1 MAISTS
7 GVSVPSLGQT
17 IDTSSYGNPN
27 PAKLNPPQ
35 GMSLSDLVNVSR
47 ANIALEKEKALL
59 QPAIEQGQ
67 AQSKESVLKA
77 NTAQLEN
84 NIKHATVATQNIQ
97 QLMSKQDL
105 SSQDIIDMV
114 KKTADT
120 HGGNPQS
127 VQQALMGLPL
137 NGSQADLRA
146 WLAQKLASS
155 TGALSQLEKLYPQ
168 GVLPGQLPA
177 GGYQQPGSQPAPGT
191 QSPSGVS
198 AQDMNLPPKT
208 EVSTP
213 VKLSYPVRQ
222 AGQPYSALPQEEDE
236 RKVGTATKTALITRQ
251 AELPK
256 AERTI
261 NEVIKKARELEK
273 TEWQGGAGAIGAAGR
288 NLSTFLGTEQG
299 IAYKELSKDL
309 ANAQIANI
317 QASGGS
323 LNTDAGKQLVAMAN
337 GDVTYPP
344 KVLIEIANR
353 TKADMSEINSKAT
366 AVKRFTDQFG
376 DQNISAFNQMWSKNA
391 DPDIFKIRNIFNSD
405 MSQKEKEEARDK
417 IIGDN
422 PEKVKLFREKW
433 NNIKKLEQ
441 TGTL

>member
-1 MAISTS
+1 MAISTGS
-7 GVSVPSLGQT
+7 VSVPQLGQT
-17 IDTSSYGNPN
+17 VDTSIYGNKQ
-27 PAKLNPPQ
+27 APQ

-47 ANIALEKEKALL
+47 GNIALQREKALL
-59 QPAIEQGQ
+59 EPTIQQGQ
-67 AQSKESVLKA
+67 AQAKQA
-77 NTAQLEN
+77 TAQADTAQLEN

-97 QLMSKQDL
+97 QLMTKQDL
-105 SSQDIIDMV
+105 SSNDVVDMV

-120 HGGNPQS
+120 HGGSPQS
-127 VQQALMGLPL
+127 VEQALMGLPA

-155 TGALSQLEKLYPQ
+155 TSALSQMEKLYPQ
-168 GVLPGQLPA
+168 GVLPGQLPS
-177 GGYQQPGSQPAPGT
+177 GGYQQAGGAQTGT
-191 QSPSGVS
+191 AGVT

-208 EVSTP
+208 EVSSP

-222 AGQPYSALPQEEDE
+222 AGQPYAALPQEEDE
-236 RKVGTATKTALITRQ
+236 RKVGTATKTALINRQ
-251 AELPK
+251 ANIPT
-256 AERTI
+256 ANRTI
-261 NEVIKKARELEK
+261 DKVIEKARELES
-273 TEWQGGAGAIGAAGR
+273 TEWGGGAGVLGSAGR

-299 IAYKELSKDL
+299 IRYKEMSKDL

-317 QASGGS
+317 EASGGS

-353 TKADMSEINSKAT
+353 TKADMSAINSKAT
-366 AVKRFTDQFG
+366 AVKRFSDKFG

-391 DPDIFKIRNIFNSD
+391 DPDIFQLKNIFESN
-405 MSQKEKEEARDK
+405 MSAKEKETARNK
-417 IIGDN
+417 IIGDD
-422 PEKVKLFREKW
+422 PEKAKLFREKW
-433 NNIKKLEQ
+433 NNIQKLEQ